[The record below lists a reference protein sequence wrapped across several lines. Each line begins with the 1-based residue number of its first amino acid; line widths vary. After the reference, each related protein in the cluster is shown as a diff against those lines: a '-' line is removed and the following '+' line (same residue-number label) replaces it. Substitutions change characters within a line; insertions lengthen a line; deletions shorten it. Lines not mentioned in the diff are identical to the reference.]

1 VNLLLTLFERR
12 VFQGGAAL
20 QLSLWPDA
28 PILPHIRD
36 SLLRVHGP
44 QQDRLRLQPTAQ
56 FVAAMLS
63 SRTYDAISRGAFE
76 KLWQKL
82 GSWDLLPDIQPVALL
97 PYVGNVTYAES
108 KVHHL
113 VRSSRIIRARRSRFD
128 IAFLADWAM
137 EEAYSWLIPLPGV
150 GPKVAAATL
159 GFSTLNKRIFVVDT
173 HVLRISKRLG
183 LVSRDADFARGLDS
197 LMRLVPDHWD
207 AFDLYEM
214 HWLMKR
220 HGQTRCHARH
230 PDCENCPLAALC
242 PTRREIISGDAQRR

>member
-1 VNLLLTLFERR
+1 LLTLFERC

-44 QQDRLRLQPTAQ
+44 QRDCLRLQPTAQ
-56 FVAAMLS
+56 FVAAILS
-63 SRTYDAISRGAFE
+63 SRTYDATSRGAFE

-150 GPKVAAATL
+150 GPKVA
-159 GFSTLNKRIFVVDT
+159 
-173 HVLRISKRLG
+173 HLG
-183 LVSRDADFARGLDS
+183 LQHAKQAHLRRRYPCAADIEAAG
-197 LMRLVPDHWD
+197 P
-207 AFDLYEM
+207 
-214 HWLMKR
+214 
-220 HGQTRCHARH
+220 RC
-230 PDCENCPLAALC
+230 P
-242 PTRREIISGDAQRR
+242 